1 MGGNFFM
8 LILGIDTSSKTSA
21 VGLLKDDLPLGNY
34 TLTGSVYH
42 SESLNEM
49 IDDILKKQNLKIS
62 DIDLFAVGIGPGSWT
77 GLRIGLAVI
86 KTFAQTL
93 NKPMVTVS
101 SLGAYAENFKGF
113 EKIVPVIDAKR
124 NRIYYGIYS
133 NKEKLKVIKE
143 DCLENI
149 EDAEKFFED
158 AYFVGESA
166 KFIGEKLQKPYKTSQ
181 ILPTD
186 LCKLALEKYKEK
198 GEDNFYT
205 ALPNYLNVS
214 QAEREYGKNKK
225 SDK

>member
-1 MGGNFFM
+1 M

-21 VGLLKDDLPLGNY
+21 VGLLKEDLPLGNY

-93 NKPMVTVS
+93 NKPMVIVS

-214 QAEREYGKNKK
+214 QAEREYVKSKK